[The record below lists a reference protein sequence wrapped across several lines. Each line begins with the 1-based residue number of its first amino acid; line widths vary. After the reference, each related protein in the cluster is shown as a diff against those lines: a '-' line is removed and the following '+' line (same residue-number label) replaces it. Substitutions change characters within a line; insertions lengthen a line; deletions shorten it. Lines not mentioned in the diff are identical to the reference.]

1 MWLIKTFLISSAMIT
16 SFHLIAAIDLAQ
28 IPKSTLAEHKH
39 RIKGYTRLVSPSLES
54 IMKGV
59 SKRSVAKDLR
69 IWDVRQTLHDVSGHS
84 NFGSQ
89 RVGLAR
95 VSAALANVLAWP

>member
-16 SFHLIAAIDLAQ
+16 SFHLIAAMDLTQ

-54 IMKGV
+54 IMRVQGA
-59 SKRSVAKDLR
+59 SKRSVANGLR
-69 IWDVRQTLHDVSGHS
+69 IWDVRQTLHDVSGNS

-95 VSAALANVLAWP
+95 VSA